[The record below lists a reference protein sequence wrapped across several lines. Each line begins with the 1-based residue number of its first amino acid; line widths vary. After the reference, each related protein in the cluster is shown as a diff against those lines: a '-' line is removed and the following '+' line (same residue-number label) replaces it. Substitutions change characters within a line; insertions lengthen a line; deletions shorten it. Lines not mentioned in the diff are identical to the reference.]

1 MKRGLLLLLVVITV
15 AGYLGTLIARD
26 PGYVL
31 VAYDGY
37 SMQTSLWVLVGLFL
51 GFFLAAYLLFWSV
64 SFFRYGSGVVREW
77 GAAKKEARTSMLTR
91 KGLILLAEGE
101 FDRARKF
108 LDGPG
113 RNSDS
118 KGMNFLSAARAAN
131 NQGDHQGRET
141 YLRQAVEADPSL
153 SRAAIVLSA
162 ELALRRRDPAAALT
176 ALNSIKLNSYAAE
189 MKLQALKMS
198 DDWRASMVALP
209 GLRKLLEVEAFENET
224 ALNGL
229 RAEAGNDT
237 QLNALFKSLGTNARN
252 SSEVLS
258 QYVQSLSYKAHAE
271 PLLRAAIKRS
281 WDSDYVS
288 LYGDAD
294 LDTLKARRKAA
305 EGWLKQHE
313 EDPALHYCL
322 GCLYEL
328 SNEASMARESF
339 ARSVE
344 LGGSHKGHKKL
355 GLLLAQN
362 GEFESSSQHL
372 RLALSQD

>member
-1 MKRGLLLLLVVITV
+1 MKRGLFILLIVIVV
-15 AGYLGTLIARD
+15 AGCLGTLIARD
-26 PGYVL
+26 PGYVF

-64 SFFRYGSGVVREW
+64 GFFRYSSGVVREW
-77 GAAKKEARTSMLTR
+77 KGAKKEVRTSRLAR
-91 KGLILLAEGE
+91 KGLTLLAEGE

-108 LDGPG
+108 LDRSGE
-113 RNSDS
+113 NNDS
-118 KGMNFLSAARAAN
+118 KGMNLLSAARAAN
-131 NQGDHQGRET
+131 NQGDHEGRET
-141 YLRQAVEADPSL
+141 YLRQAVETDPSL

-162 ELALRRRDPAAALT
+162 ELALRRRDPAAALA
-176 ALNSIKLNSYAAE
+176 ALNSIKLNRYAAE

-198 DDWRASMVALP
+198 DDWRSSMVALA
-209 GLRKLLEVEAFENET
+209 GLRKLLETEPFENEL
-224 ALNGL
+224 ALTGL
-229 RAEAGNDT
+229 RAEAGNDA
-237 QLNALFKSLGTNARN
+237 QLNALFKSLGANTRN
-252 SSEVLS
+252 SREVLS

-271 PLLRAAIKRS
+271 PLLRSAIKRS

-294 LDTLKARRKAA
+294 FDTLKVRRKAA

-328 SNEASMARESF
+328 SNEAGMARESF

-344 LGGSHKGHKKL
+344 LGGSLKGHEKL
-355 GLLLAQN
+355 GFLLARN
-362 GEFESSSQHL
+362 GDFESSSKHL
-372 RLALSQD
+372 KLALSQN